1 MKVIYLKHYYSSIQI
16 CNSAHLSSDFLIQ
29 RITDIISRQGLIVC
43 TENDYDYAYK
53 LFISSEWITVCA
65 SHWDE
70 PSSARR
76 RESADFS
83 RELCVPC
90 LSVSEY
96 SFMDDST
103 VSIEYFDTKGNA
115 LDYVGLNVTKQ
126 CRKLPEADWSA
137 ILSEKFT
144 TKQFHEILTC
154 DYDSAESALRA
165 LSPCFGMECS
175 RLLSNYKTN
184 LPKEQMTELYF
195 KLKSTYKRKPPT
207 VKKAFNAIFGSALEP
222 LGFVKPKLRQPY
234 YIRMVGDE
242 ILHIIG
248 INDMKSHLV
257 LFGAVATVYR
267 KELHLDK
274 TYRQNETWLK
284 TAMDFYVEN
293 CAGNKAFDHRIQS
306 GFAYQID
313 LDPLSVSSAV
323 NGALDAALQW
333 ILPALDKI
341 QTLKDVLDYDRIGIS
356 VPRLPLSE
364 NRFAAPY
371 TDFAI
376 RFLLDDPLADLEQRN
391 AEVIKSIEKENALYN
406 HTAEFIAS
414 DLAHYQKSLE
424 ESRKTLHVFLTDK
437 EIHRQTLEE
446 LAQRKIHNTE
456 LLINYGVI

>member
-1 MKVIYLKHYYSSIQI
+1 MKVIYLNNYYSSIQI
-16 CNSAHLSSDFLIQ
+16 CNSAHLSSDFLIH
-29 RITDIISRQGLIVC
+29 RITDIISRQGLIAC
-43 TENDYDYAYK
+43 TENDYDHAYK
-53 LFISSEWITVCA
+53 LFISCEWITVCA

-96 SFMDDST
+96 SLMDNST
-103 VSIEYFDTKGNA
+103 ISIEYFDTKGNA
-115 LDYVGLNVTKQ
+115 LDYVRLNVTKQ
-126 CRKLPEADWSA
+126 SRKLPEADWSA
-137 ILSEKFT
+137 ILSGNFT
-144 TKQFHEILTC
+144 TKQFNEILKC
-154 DYDSAESALRA
+154 DYDSAKSVLTA
-165 LSPCFGMECS
+165 LSPYFGIECS
-175 RLLSNYKTN
+175 KLLSNYKTN
-184 LPKEQMTELYF
+184 LPKEQIIELYF
-195 KLKSTYKRKPPT
+195 KLKSTYKRKLPT
-207 VKKAFNAIFGSALEP
+207 VKKAFNDIFGSSLEP

-234 YIRMVGDE
+234 FIRMVGDE

-257 LFGAVATVYR
+257 PFGAVATVYR

-293 CAGNKAFDHRIQS
+293 CAGNKEFDNRIQS

-323 NGALDAALQW
+323 SEALDATLNW

-341 QTLKDVLDYDRIGIS
+341 QTLKDVLDYYRIGIS

-376 RFLLDDPLADLEQRN
+376 RFLLDDPLADLKQRN
-391 AEVIKSIEKENALYN
+391 AELIKSIKKENELYN
-406 HTAEFIAS
+406 RTAEVIAS
-414 DLAHYQKSLE
+414 NLAHFQKSLE
-424 ESRKTLHVFLTDK
+424 ESRKTLHLFLTDK
-437 EIHRQTLEE
+437 EIHHQTLEE
-446 LAQRKIHNTE
+446 LEQRKIHNTE
-456 LLINYGVI
+456 FLINYGVI

>member
-1 MKVIYLKHYYSSIQI
+1 MKVIHLNNYYSSVQI

-29 RITDIISRQGLIVC
+29 RITENISRQGLIAC

-96 SFMDDST
+96 SFMDNST

-126 CRKLPEADWSA
+126 SRKLPEADWSA
-137 ILSEKFT
+137 ILSGNFT
-144 TKQFHEILTC
+144 TKQFNEILKC
-154 DYDSAESALRA
+154 DYDSAKSVLTA
-165 LSPCFGMECS
+165 LSPYFGIECS

-184 LPKEQMTELYF
+184 LPKEQIIELYF
-195 KLKSTYKRKPPT
+195 KLKSTYKRKLPT
-207 VKKAFNAIFGSALEP
+207 VKKAFNDIFGSALEP

-234 YIRMVGDE
+234 FIRMVGDE

-257 LFGAVATVYR
+257 PFGAVATVYR

-284 TAMDFYVEN
+284 TVMNFYVEN
-293 CAGNKAFDHRIQS
+293 CAGSKEFDNRIQS
-306 GFAYQID
+306 GFDYQIN

-323 NGALDAALQW
+323 SGALDAALKW

-341 QTLKDVLDYDRIGIS
+341 QTLKDVLDYYRIGIS

-391 AEVIKSIEKENALYN
+391 TELIKSVGKENELYNRTAEVI
-406 HTAEFIAS
+406 AS
-414 DLAHYQKSLE
+414 NLAQYQKRLE
-424 ESRKTLHVFLTDK
+424 ESRKTLHLFLTDK
-437 EIHRQTLEE
+437 EIHHQILEE
-446 LAQRKIHNTE
+446 LEQRKIHNTE
-456 LLINYGVI
+456 LLTNYGVI